1 MHEDMENKLKDILSN
16 IRHCAATTDEWTS
29 RANDHYLTVTCH
41 FLTNDFQMK
50 SAVLSTDKLQN
61 DQDQTTERI
70 ASSLHKIL
78 FEWGVESKVSAIVT
92 DNAAS
97 MIKAC
102 VILQKRLMPCFA
114 HTLNLIMQDQLENIK
129 PIIAKLE
136 MLQNEISALSKNLNP
151 CSDSN
156 NDPPI
161 HETQEDTA
169 LFSFMKAKLEK
180 KK

>member
-1 MHEDMENKLKDILSN
+1 MHEDTENKLKDILSN
-16 IRHCAATTDEWTS
+16 IRHCAATTEKWTS
-29 RANDHYLTVTCH
+29 TANDHYLT
-41 FLTNDFQMK
+41 TNCK
-50 SAVLSTDKLQN
+50 TIKIRPLI
-61 DQDQTTERI
+61 I

-136 MLQNEISALSKNLNP
+136 MLQNEISALSTNLNP

-161 HETQEDTA
+161 HET
-169 LFSFMKAKLEK
+169 
-180 KK
+180 